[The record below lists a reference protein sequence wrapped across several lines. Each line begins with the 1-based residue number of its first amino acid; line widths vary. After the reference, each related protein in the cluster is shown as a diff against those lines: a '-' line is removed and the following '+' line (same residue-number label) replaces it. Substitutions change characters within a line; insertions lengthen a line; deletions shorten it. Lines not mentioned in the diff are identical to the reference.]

1 MYSIYIHT
9 SWSTIYD
16 DGDDGCII
24 IIVLVFFII
33 VGLAER
39 LEVVEMTVEGLPH
52 GVHVMVPEAKLP
64 TGLLQ
69 YGSDEG
75 VVCLDHSREEVV
87 GGLVVQGSS
96 EHTPEPAV
104 RGIVLRGRHLH
115 LRPVCVCVRACV
127 CVCVCVRACV
137 CVCVRACVCVCACVH
152 VCVCVC
158 ACACVCVRVC
168 MRA

>member
-1 MYSIYIHT
+1 M
-9 SWSTIYD
+9 
-16 DGDDGCII
+16 
-24 IIVLVFFII
+24 LVFFII

-75 VVCLDHSREEVV
+75 VVGLDHSREEVV

-115 LRPVCVCVRACV
+115 LRPVRVRACAYVRMCVCVRMCVRVCVRACV
-127 CVCVCVRACV
+127 KFHNSPVFME
-137 CVCVRACVCVCACVH
+137 H
-152 VCVCVC
+152 LIF
-158 ACACVCVRVC
+158 RVWFGPLHLHYIVITSLVFL
-168 MRA
+168 